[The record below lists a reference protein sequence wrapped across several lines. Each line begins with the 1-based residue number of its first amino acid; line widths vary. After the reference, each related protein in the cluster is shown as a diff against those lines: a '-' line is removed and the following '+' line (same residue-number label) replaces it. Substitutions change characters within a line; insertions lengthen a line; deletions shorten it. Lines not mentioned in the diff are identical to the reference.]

1 MVNPFFSG
9 EIQQGS
15 ESDGGLNDFEIY
27 HRLLLAYPA
36 YTIDRIE
43 TELSWRQV
51 KLMLSCWKDEPPA
64 VMIIAKVEN
73 MLEKKF
79 GFKSITSTT
88 KAIGGDDLIDHLEG
102 QGLL

>member
-1 MVNPFFSG
+1 LVSPFFSG
-9 EIQQGS
+9 EIQQS
-15 ESDGGLNDFEIY
+15 PESDGGLEDYEIY

-43 TELSWRQV
+43 LELSWRQV
-51 KLMLSCWKDEPPA
+51 KLLLSCWDDEPPT
-64 VMIIAKVEN
+64 VMRIAKVEN

-79 GFKSITSTT
+79 GFKSISKT
-88 KAIGGDDLIDHLEG
+88 KALSGDDLINHLKE

>member
-9 EIQQGS
+9 EIQQGP

-51 KLMLSCWKDEPPA
+51 KLLLSCWKDEPP
-64 VMIIAKVEN
+64 VIMIIAKVED

-79 GFKSITSTT
+79 GFKSISTSNTLSGT
-88 KAIGGDDLIDHLEG
+88 DLINHLEG

>member
-9 EIQQGS
+9 EVQQGS
-15 ESDGGLNDFEIY
+15 ESDGGLDDFEIY

-51 KLMLSCWKDEPPA
+51 KLMLSCWKDNPPT

-79 GFKSITSTT
+79 GFKSIATIKTLN
-88 KAIGGDDLIDHLEG
+88 GDDLINHLEG

>member
-1 MVNPFFSG
+1 MAYPFFSG

-15 ESDGGLNDFEIY
+15 ESDGGLEDFEIY

-51 KLMLSCWKDEPPA
+51 KLLLSCWKDEPPA
-64 VMIIAKVEN
+64 VMIIAKVED

-79 GFKSITSTT
+79 GFKSISTSKTLSGT
-88 KAIGGDDLIDHLEG
+88 DLINHLEG